1 MFDDNPKISAGTN
14 IAMLRLRPMDAL
26 ASGGDDRLTIDSA
39 TLLNKYY
46 ASTFPRAG
54 VIRRGSCTCST
65 VTSSDYADTCLELD
79 RLATRAGAVTGG
91 NSSMLQRHLDRQ
103 FTSIRDRLAI
113 FFGLADTVG
122 GSRNC
127 RPAEIVLFPS
137 GSDAEL
143 LATTAALVR
152 SFKLAKAAGEGAS
165 KVSVLNCI
173 VAGGEVGSGT
183 ANAAQGKHFSAV
195 SPTLSGIGSS
205 GQQQTVGGLVD
216 GITSESVEIR
226 TFNIRDEVTGELR
239 SAKELEAV
247 VTETIW
253 TELSADPLRVCLLHL
268 VCGSKTGVVVPSLE
282 FAINLVT
289 SLKTRGDQD
298 GRVLVVV
305 DCCQLRC
312 HPEYVH
318 RAVTSGFI
326 CLVTGSKYYCGP
338 PFSGAVVLPRALA
351 DEMEA
356 HVLATGCD
364 DTCMVPAGLC
374 HYLTGIEVSLC
385 VPLPLVTNNPCSLNL
400 LARHRSR
407 WECLSLG
414 HTFPAT
420 GLERLLLPLWGATLV
435 YGCAGHVRCE
445 QWSSIPALPPL
456 MLTLSLHCG

>member
-1 MFDDNPKISAGTN
+1 
-14 IAMLRLRPMDAL
+14 MDAL
-26 ASGGDDRLTIDSA
+26 ASGGDDRLTIDSS

-65 VTSSDYADTCLELD
+65 VTSSDYADACYELD
-79 RLATRAGAVTGG
+79 KLVARAGTGTGG
-91 NSSMLQRHLDRQ
+91 DCNILQRHLDRE
-103 FTSIRDRLAI
+103 FTSIRDRLAT
-113 FFGLADTVG
+113 FFGLAG
-122 GSRNC
+122 GSSNC

-152 SFKLAKAAGEGAS
+152 SFKLAIAAGEGAS

-216 GITSESVEIR
+216 GIASESVEIR
-226 TFNIRDEVTGELR
+226 TFNIRDEATGELR
-239 SAKELEAV
+239 LAKELEAV
-247 VTETIW
+247 VTETIL
-253 TELSADPLRVCLLHL
+253 TELSANPLRVCLLHL

-282 FAINLVT
+282 FAINLVA

-356 HVLATGCD
+356 HVLAT

-374 HYLTGIEVSLC
+374 HYLTGVEVSLC
-385 VPLPLVTNNPCSLNL
+385 VLLPLMANNPCSINL
-400 LARHRSR
+400 FARHRFR
-407 WECLSLG
+407 WQCLILG

-420 GLERLLLPLWGATLV
+420 GLARLLVPSRGATLV

-445 QWSSIPALPPL
+445 QWSNIPALPPL
-456 MLTLSLHCG
+456 MLMLSLHCG